1 MKIMY
6 EVRTLLF
13 HKEPLLKN
21 FSKVA
26 QWPKRIDAENRVKKD
41 INEGYRSQIFEREL
55 SDEKV

>member
-6 EVRTLLF
+6 EVRTLLQD
-13 HKEPLLKN
+13 KEPLLKN

-41 INEGYRSQIFEREL
+41 INKGYRSQIFEREVD
-55 SDEKV
+55 DE

>member
-26 QWPKRIDAENRVKKD
+26 QWSKRIDAENRVKKD
-41 INEGYRSQIFEREL
+41 INEGYRSQIFEREVN
-55 SDEKV
+55 DE

>member
-41 INEGYRSQIFEREL
+41 INKGYRSQIFERKVN
-55 SDEKV
+55 DE